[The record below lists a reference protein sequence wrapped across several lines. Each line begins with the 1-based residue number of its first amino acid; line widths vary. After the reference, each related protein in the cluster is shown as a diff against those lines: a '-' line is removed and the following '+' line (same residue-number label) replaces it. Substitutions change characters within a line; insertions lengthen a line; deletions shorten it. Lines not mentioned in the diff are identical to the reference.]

1 MDQVSNVFHEG
12 ELAVQKMTG
21 SDLIASRVGRV
32 IRSTIDP
39 AAIYFIAEQP
49 MMVVATQDE
58 NGYVWPSLILSEK
71 GFIKVSSPNTITV
84 DLTKIRSSKEDV
96 LYKNLEANSAIG
108 TLYIELATRR
118 RFRVNGTAHIE
129 HTSLTINVNEAY
141 GNCPKYIQRRTVPEA
156 STSDPKSTSITGIKL
171 TATEKSMISN
181 ADTFFIASQ
190 SNENKLDAS
199 HRGGASGFV
208 EILSDDTLKIPDYPG
223 NNMYNS
229 LGNIAQNSKMGLLF
243 LNFETGE
250 TLQLIGEGTLLFN
263 QQSDEDDEKTGGT
276 GRYWE
281 FRPQKWIRTTRHH
294 LGNWQYIDASPFNP

>member
-32 IRSTIDP
+32 IRNTIDP
-39 AAIYFIAEQP
+39 AAIFFIAEQP
-49 MMVVATQDE
+49 MMVAATQDE
-58 NGYVWPSLILSEK
+58 NGYVWPSLVLSEK
-71 GFIKVSSPNTITV
+71 GFIKVSSPNSITV
-84 DLTKIRSSKEDV
+84 DLTKIRSSKDDI
-96 LYKNLEANSAIG
+96 LYKNLEINSAIG

-118 RFRVNGTAHIE
+118 RFRVNGTVHIE
-129 HTSLTINVNEAY
+129 NTSLAISVNEAY
-141 GNCPKYIQRRTVPEA
+141 GNCPKYIQRRNVPEA
-156 STSDPKSTSITGIKL
+156 SISDPKSTSVVGTKF
-171 TATEKSMISN
+171 TTREKSLISN
-181 ADTFFIASQ
+181 ADTFFIATQ

-199 HRGGASGFV
+199 HRGGAPGFV

-229 LGNIAQNSKMGLLF
+229 LGNIEQNPKMGLLF
-243 LNFETGE
+243 LDFETGE
-250 TLQLIGEGTLLFN
+250 ILQLIGEGTLLFD

-276 GRYWE
+276 GRYWQ
-281 FRPQKWIRTTRHH
+281 FRPRKWIRTTQHH